1 MKWIVKYFNFYCVG
15 KGEPGGDSEVIGYSD
30 KTEQE
35 LFEVLEKEYPSLP
48 IRKEVIS
55 RNPGG
60 WNDYDEFDKNGN
72 KTSCLY
78 QSYVYFVK
86 NTLKEF

>member
-1 MKWIVKYFNFYCVG
+1 MKWIVKYFNFYCAG
-15 KGEPGGDSEVIGYSD
+15 NEPSGDSEVIGYSD

-35 LFEVLEKEYPSLP
+35 LFEVLEKEYPNLP
-48 IRKEVIS
+48 IRKEVV
-55 RNPGG
+55 RHNPGG
-60 WNDYDEFDKNGN
+60 WNGYDEFDKDGN